1 MQGKLLSKSTR
12 ARLILDD
19 KETRAVPPAEAA
31 ERMRKHQES
40 KHHVGPDPHTTRLQI
55 RSKIG
60 QEAEAK
66 LVRGMYDRAE
76 KPRKRRRKKS

>member
-1 MQGKLLSKSTR
+1 MHGKLLSNNTR
-12 ARLILDD
+12 GRLILDD
-19 KETRAVPPAEAA
+19 KETRAVTPAESAQ
-31 ERMRKHQES
+31 RMAQHRAS
-40 KHHVGPDPHTTRLQI
+40 KAHLGPDPHTTRLQI

-76 KPRKRRRKKS
+76 KPRKRRRKK